1 LHHLEW
7 LQNIHQVSTI
17 GIFSQSKAQVSINWC
32 KSLQHEV
39 ASIIMKLSVA
49 TFGDANGL
57 STHPTIVKKL
67 TSFFNLSLWI
77 MLRVE

>member
-7 LQNIHQVSTI
+7 LQNTHQVSTI
-17 GIFSQSKAQVSINWC
+17 GIFSQSKAKVSINWR

-39 ASIIMKLSVA
+39 ASIIMKLPVA

-57 STHPTIVKKL
+57 SSHPTIVKEL
-67 TSFFNLSLWI
+67 TSFFESHPLD